1 VSVQGPKLAIVV
13 ALLLA
18 QDVLAECVVRYG
30 KVAVKELGEWIVNR
44 CTTSKDLGVVGV
56 EI

>member
-1 VSVQGPKLAIVV
+1 MSVQGPKLAIVV